1 MSGLKPSGMSFYFIR
16 NYYEVFVVYKKIH
29 ETCRNFCGQ
38 IKKWVYNE
46 SVLGI
51 YRILINLQILLLN
64 D

>member
-51 YRILINLQILLLN
+51 YRILIN
-64 D
+64 